1 MYFYLCMYSQGFLL
15 SREGRRLRVFPSASF
30 FVFPSFLKE
39 IPVYEEGETFLTSP
53 ERYTPDGKNREFSW
67 RSFSEKPHLQGIKIK
82 NHVLKRKTTK
92 KIF

>member
-1 MYFYLCMYSQGFLL
+1 MHVFARISFIKGRTKTTGL
-15 SREGRRLRVFPSASF
+15 SVGKF
-30 FVFPSFLKE
+30 FCIPLFLKE
-39 IPVYEEGETFLTSP
+39 IPVYEKGETFLTSP

-92 KIF
+92 KSF